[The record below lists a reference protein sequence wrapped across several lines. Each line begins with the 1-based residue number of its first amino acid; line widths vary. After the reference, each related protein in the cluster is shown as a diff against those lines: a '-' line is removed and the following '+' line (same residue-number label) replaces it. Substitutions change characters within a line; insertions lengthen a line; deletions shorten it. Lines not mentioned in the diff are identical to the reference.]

1 MVLNFSGLKNI
12 EKLSRNTSK
21 VSKAVSIIK
30 EPTATI
36 EVEKEFDMNYF
47 LAALVKEVVL
57 TR

>member
-21 VSKAVSIIK
+21 ASKAVSIIK

-36 EVEKEFDMNYF
+36 EV
-47 LAALVKEVVL
+47 
-57 TR
+57 